1 MRLKQ
6 LRINGFKSFADT
18 TVIDFPSAVS
28 GIVGPNGC
36 GKSNVIDAIRWV
48 LGEARVS
55 ELRGLSTMSELIF
68 AGSSRRPRS
77 SRASVEMVLDNSDG
91 SIAGAWGRY
100 TELSVKRVVTRDGS
114 NVYLINNQQVRRR
127 DIQDIFMG
135 TGLGPRSYAIIS
147 QGMISNFIKAKPE
160 ELRVYLE
167 EAAGVSKYKERR
179 RETETALN
187 TTRSNLEK
195 VAYLQQSKA
204 AEIERLTVEAEVAER
219 WRSLEDERK
228 TAELLWYF
236 VQEAD
241 QTAEI
246 NRINA
251 RIEEKNLAVLQM
263 KGEVQRL
270 LAQSDSLREEARR
283 RSLVRDEARKK
294 AWEIEAGVTRLE
306 GDIARI
312 VQEKESIARQ
322 IASNT
327 QLLERRRE
335 EGGRTRG
342 LCEDLQK
349 RIAGYGEE
357 LELLVE
363 ERAVREEAAE
373 QARGLLEEATEAFE
387 AARTQ
392 AVDCQQRVGVLN
404 EKTHACAQRASEL
417 EARLEQITQQQR
429 LAKEPDRERFEELA
443 AELEERRAE
452 VEELAAT
459 EETAAGDRDEAGEA
473 LEEARRTQV
482 QAAGVL
488 ARVQAQLQ
496 TLEELQR
503 NSEEQGKLTEWL
515 QRMGLDSA
523 ERLFEKI
530 DVQEEWAVAL
540 EAVLA
545 ERASA
550 YPMRELRFAAGF
562 AFDPPPGRVV
572 FFGDGAVNKLP
583 AIEGVRTLSECVT
596 SADPTVAAAL
606 AVWLDGVYLAD
617 NLNEAVAARTKL
629 PAAACFVTR
638 EGHTVDAVSVNYWA
652 QEANTGASVSRTV
665 RIRSLTAE
673 LEASGRTLNAADEA
687 LVRAKESLRGRE
699 AALITAQN
707 NRRTA
712 VDALHAAEMEHSRLA
727 AQVAAFDEQK
737 KRLDEDRRAL
747 RQAFEEAAAA
757 RDEAEALFGEADEAL
772 SRAQETMES
781 ARVRKSECEAAR
793 NRAEADAAQ
802 AGQNEKMLRLQQ
814 ASDNERLAEAKARL
828 AAGDEELGMIEAE
841 LEELAARREGL
852 DETAQ
857 REGLGRILAEKDASA
872 DALRQAEAACAEAE
886 NSLENTR
893 IRQTELTQAQQPVL
907 EEISDLM
914 VRREA
919 CVTNRDTFASRLE
932 ELGADRAELA
942 QKAAADPVKA
952 PTLKA
957 RVTRLAQEMA
967 ALGAVNHAAL
977 ENLQACRKTMQET
990 ERQVADLEEA
1000 IANLTATIRKIDAET
1015 RDLLRSTFD
1024 AVNRNF
1030 GEMFRGLF
1038 GGGSAELRMS
1048 GDEIL
1053 EAGVEVVAQPPG
1065 KRNASVRLLSGGE
1078 QAMTATALVF
1088 AIFKLNPA
1096 PFCLLDEVD
1105 APLDEANQDR
1115 LARRIIE
1122 MSAGTQFMMITH
1134 HRVTMEHLGRLVGV
1148 TMKEPGVSRVVSVD
1162 VTQAVDLAS
1171 QSAA

>member
-270 LAQSDSLREEARR
+270 LAQTDSLREEARR

-294 AWEIEAGVTRLE
+294 AWEIDAGVTRLE

-335 EGGRTRG
+335 ESSRTRG

-392 AVDCQQRVGVLN
+392 AVNCQQRVGVLN

-417 EARLEQITQQQR
+417 ESRLEQITQQQR

-452 VEELAAT
+452 VEELVAT
-459 EETAAGDRDEAGEA
+459 EETAAGDRDEAAEA
-473 LEEARRTQV
+473 LEEARRTQA
-482 QAAGVL
+482 QAAGGL

-503 NSEEQGKLTEWL
+503 NSEEQGKLTDWL

-530 DVQEEWAVAL
+530 DVHEEWAVAL
-540 EAVLA
+540 EAVLV

-550 YPMRELRFAAGF
+550 YSMRELRFAAGF

-572 FFGDGAVNKLP
+572 FFGDGPVNKLP

-629 PAAACFVTR
+629 PASACFVTR

-652 QEANTGASVSRTV
+652 QEANSGASVSRSV
-665 RIRSLTAE
+665 RIRTLTAQVE
-673 LEASGRTLNAADEA
+673 TAGHALNAADEA
-687 LVRAKESLRGRE
+687 LVNAKETLRRCEASL
-699 AALITAQN
+699 LAQQQS
-707 NRRTA
+707 RRSA
-712 VDALHAAEMEHSRLA
+712 VDGLHSAEMEHSRLA
-727 AQVAAFDEQK
+727 AQIAAYEEQT

-747 RQAFEEAAAA
+747 RQACEQAALD
-757 RDEAEALFGEADEAL
+757 RDEAEALFDEADEAL
-772 SRAQETMES
+772 SHAQEAMEA
-781 ARVRKSECEAAR
+781 ARVRRIECEAAR
-793 NRAEADAAQ
+793 SRAAAAVAQ
-802 AGQNEKMLRLQQ
+802 AEQDEKMLRLQQ
-814 ASDNERLAEAKARL
+814 ASDRERLAEANARL
-828 AAGDEELGMIEAE
+828 NSGDEELGLIEAE

-857 REGLGRILAEKDASA
+857 REGLGRILAERDAAARALQSA
-872 DALRQAEAACAEAE
+872 EDACREAEDDLEAA
-886 NSLENTR
+886 R
-893 IRQTELTQAQQPVL
+893 RRQTDLSQAQQPVL

-919 CVTNRDTFASRLE
+919 CVTNRDTFAGRLE
-932 ELGADRAELA
+932 ELCGDRVVLA
-942 QKAAADPVKA
+942 QKAAEDPAKA
-952 PTLKA
+952 PALKA
-957 RVTRLAQEMA
+957 RVTRITQEMA
-967 ALGAVNHAAL
+967 SLGAVNHAAL
-977 ENLQACRKTMQET
+977 ENLQACRKTMEET

-1015 RDLLRSTFD
+1015 RELLRSTFET
-1024 AVNRNF
+1024 VNRNF

-1053 EAGVEVVAQPPG
+1053 ESGVEVVAQPPG

-1122 MSAGTQFMMITH
+1122 MSSSTQFMMITH
-1134 HRVTMEHLGRLVGV
+1134 HRVTMEHLGQLVGV

-1162 VTQAVDLAS
+1162 VTQAVDLAA